1 MKTRRNNNAEFL
13 CLHLHG
19 IRCVGFCKDDYGDKK
34 ETHPPQKSPQTII
47 HKIKGGNYY
56 EKGLCYNHGN
66 EILLRFQSV
75 QHRQKLTCKKEH
87 NNPYDSEAIK
97 VTMKNIGTVG
107 YIANSPYTKA
117 NGTMGAGAVNKYV
130 KKKFKIRVMFMT
142 STKIICEVIDGFKD
156 KYSEEKTEP
165 TDKIEEKEVVEF

>member
-1 MKTRRNNNAEFL
+1 MKKVYVTIT
-13 CLHLHG
+13 G
-19 IRCVGFCKDDYGDKK
+19 MKYYYGFNPFSIGK
-34 ETHPPQKSPQTII
+34 
-47 HKIKGGNYY
+47 
-56 EKGLCYNHGN
+56 
-66 EILLRFQSV
+66 
-75 QHRQKLTCKKEH
+75 KLTCKKEH
-87 NNPYDSEAIK
+87 NNPYDNEAIK

-156 KYSEEKTEP
+156 KYSEEKNR
-165 TDKIEEKEVVEF
+165 TDRQN

>member
-1 MKTRRNNNAEFL
+1 MKKVYVTIT
-13 CLHLHG
+13 G
-19 IRCVGFCKDDYGDKK
+19 MKYYYGFNPFSIGK
-34 ETHPPQKSPQTII
+34 
-47 HKIKGGNYY
+47 
-56 EKGLCYNHGN
+56 
-66 EILLRFQSV
+66 
-75 QHRQKLTCKKEH
+75 KLTCKKEH

-107 YIANSPYTKA
+107 YIANSPHTKA

-130 KKKFKIRVMFMT
+130 KKKFKVRVMFMT

>member
-1 MKTRRNNNAEFL
+1 MKKVYVPIT
-13 CLHLHG
+13 G
-19 IRCVGFCKDDYGDKK
+19 MKYYYGFNPFSIGK
-34 ETHPPQKSPQTII
+34 
-47 HKIKGGNYY
+47 
-56 EKGLCYNHGN
+56 
-66 EILLRFQSV
+66 
-75 QHRQKLTCKKEH
+75 KLTCKKEH
-87 NNPYDSEAIK
+87 NNPYDNEAIK

>member
-34 ETHPPQKSPQTII
+34 ETHPLQKSPQTII
-47 HKIKGGNYY
+47 HKIKGGIYY
-56 EKGLCYNHGN
+56 EKGLCYNHWN

-87 NNPYDSEAIK
+87 HNPYDSEAIK

-130 KKKFKIRVMFMT
+130 KKKFKVRVMFMT

>member
-1 MKTRRNNNAEFL
+1 MKKVYVTIT
-13 CLHLHG
+13 G
-19 IRCVGFCKDDYGDKK
+19 MKYYYGVNPFSIGK
-34 ETHPPQKSPQTII
+34 
-47 HKIKGGNYY
+47 
-56 EKGLCYNHGN
+56 
-66 EILLRFQSV
+66 
-75 QHRQKLTCKKEH
+75 KLTCKKEH
-87 NNPYDSEAIK
+87 NNPYDSEALK
-97 VTMKNIGTVG
+97 VTMKSIGTVG

-165 TDKIEEKEVVEF
+165 TDKIEEKEVVKF

>member
-1 MKTRRNNNAEFL
+1 MKYYY
-13 CLHLHG
+13 
-19 IRCVGFCKDDYGDKK
+19 GFNPFSIG
-34 ETHPPQKSPQTII
+34 
-47 HKIKGGNYY
+47 
-56 EKGLCYNHGN
+56 
-66 EILLRFQSV
+66 
-75 QHRQKLTCKKEH
+75 KKEH
-87 NNPYDSEAIK
+87 NNPYDSETIK

-130 KKKFKIRVMFMT
+130 KKKFKVRVMFMT

-165 TDKIEEKEVVEF
+165 TDKIEEKEVVKF

>member
-56 EKGLCYNHGN
+56 KKGLCYNHGN

-75 QHRQKLTCKKEH
+75 QHRQKADMQKEH
-87 NNPYDSEAIK
+87 NNPYDSETIK
-97 VTMKNIGTVG
+97 VTMKTSARSVISQIRRTPKPTAQWAPAQS
-107 YIANSPYTKA
+107 ISMSRKNSK
-117 NGTMGAGAVNKYV
+117 
-130 KKKFKIRVMFMT
+130 
-142 STKIICEVIDGFKD
+142 
-156 KYSEEKTEP
+156 SE
-165 TDKIEEKEVVEF
+165 

>member
-1 MKTRRNNNAEFL
+1 MKKVYVTIT
-13 CLHLHG
+13 G
-19 IRCVGFCKDDYGDKK
+19 MKYYYGFNPFSIGK
-34 ETHPPQKSPQTII
+34 
-47 HKIKGGNYY
+47 
-56 EKGLCYNHGN
+56 
-66 EILLRFQSV
+66 
-75 QHRQKLTCKKEH
+75 KLTCKKEH

-130 KKKFKIRVMFMT
+130 KKKFKVRVMFMT

-165 TDKIEEKEVVEF
+165 TDKIEEKDLKKIDCYQQALPNIKIIAKYVLEEYYPKLKITLNT